1 MAHLEVRPRSRSNWW
16 IWLIIVI
23 VIIAAA
29 YYFWSSYNGSGKIAG
44 ISTDSTKTVTTTDST
59 ATHPAK

>member
-1 MAHLEVRPRSRSNWW
+1 MAHLEVKPRSRSNWW

-29 YYFWSSYNGSGKIAG
+29 YYFWSSYSGKGKIVVNR
-44 ISTDSTKTVTTTDST
+44 TDSPKTVTTTDSA